1 VPLNHWVIH
10 LTTHSLK
17 SLVQFQVAITHRIS
31 YFSFVSIQTRKILM
45 VTGRRWTVRDRY
57 GNDIYLTQ
65 ERWEHI
71 IDPINHPE
79 MVEYEEQLK
88 ETIRT
93 GTRKQDPLNARK
105 YRYIKAFDHLA
116 EDNTHII
123 AIVLFGFS
131 EDTTG
136 RPVQNNYITTAYQKE
151 IG

>member
-1 VPLNHWVIH
+1 
-10 LTTHSLK
+10 
-17 SLVQFQVAITHRIS
+17 
-31 YFSFVSIQTRKILM
+31 M